1 MLLSVLSML
10 IIPFA
15 SPSVGDSSSV
25 PMAIE
30 DSVNTV
36 PDARSV
42 CMLQSVLG

>member
-1 MLLSVLSML
+1 
-10 IIPFA
+10 
-15 SPSVGDSSSV
+15 
-25 PMAIE
+25 MAIE